1 MIAHLIK
8 AWLTALDLYYRNRE
22 YNTEMPETGRVAKDL
37 SYGSDPARRLDI
49 LVPPSRPPYPIVI
62 NVHGGGWLMGDKA
75 SYSRICHCFAA
86 KGYLTANCNY
96 RLAPRHRHPAQL
108 RDIATAVRWV
118 YEHAPEY
125 GGDPSRIYL
134 MGDSAGAHLVT
145 CYTLAP
151 HSEDLVNELSGLE
164 LVPDASLRALLLFYG
179 IYNLR
184 QLQGE
189 FNGLGR
195 PVVRSFL
202 APKAADPDKLMEL
215 ISPLSH
221 IADSMPPCFICCGEL
236 DALFAQSTA
245 LVEHLRMKDIEH
257 QVLLLSRAEYP
268 DARHGFLNYHRRPSA
283 GIATQTALEFLEK
296 HEARS
301 SMSTD
306 EERSR

>member
-1 MIAHLIK
+1 MMAHLIK
-8 AWLTALDLYYRNRE
+8 AWLTTLDLYYRDRE
-22 YNTEMPETGRVAKDL
+22 YNTEMPEVGGVVTDL
-37 SYGSDPARRLDI
+37 PYGSDPAQRLDI
-49 LVPPSRPPYPIVI
+49 LVPPSQPPYSIVI
-62 NVHGGGWLMGDKA
+62 NIHGGGWLMGDKA
-75 SYSRICHCFAA
+75 SYSRICRCFAA

-96 RLAPRHRHPAQL
+96 RLTPRHRHPAQL
-108 RDIATAVRWV
+108 QDIAAAVRWV

-145 CYTLAP
+145 CYTLAL
-151 HSEDLVNELSGLE
+151 HSEELANELCGLE

-195 PVVRSFL
+195 PVVRSFF
-202 APKAADPDKLMEL
+202 APKDADSDKIMEL

-221 IADSMPPCFICCGEL
+221 ITDAMPPCFICCGEL

-245 LVEHLRMKDIEH
+245 LVEHLRRKNLEH
-257 QVLLLSRAEYP
+257 QALLLSKAEYP
-268 DARHGFLNYHRRPSA
+268 DAWHGFLNYHRRPSA
-283 GIATQTALEFLEK
+283 GIAMHAALEFLEK
-296 HEARS
+296 QEARS
-301 SMSTD
+301 S
-306 EERSR
+306 RSIK